1 MTNNNTTKETTML
14 NSINDI
20 FDNINSDIDVI
31 GNSISIKWDDS
42 DMYDGVVVLN
52 DWDGNDIYVS
62 PITNKIVGWRFYGS
76 ALHGIDI
83 IA

>member
-1 MTNNNTTKETTML
+1 MTNTNNKGNKMF

-20 FDNINSDIDVI
+20 FDSINSDIDVI
-31 GNSISIKWDDS
+31 GNSISIKWDNT

-52 DWDGNDIYVS
+52 DWDGNDVYVS

>member
-1 MTNNNTTKETTML
+1 ML

-31 GNSISIKWDDS
+31 GDSVSIKWDGRDI
-42 DMYDGVVVLN
+42 YDGVVVLS

-76 ALHGIDI
+76 ALHGIDM

>member
-1 MTNNNTTKETTML
+1 ML

-42 DMYDGVVVLN
+42 DMYDGVVVLS

>member
-1 MTNNNTTKETTML
+1 MF

-42 DMYDGVVVLN
+42 DMYDGVVVLS

>member
-1 MTNNNTTKETTML
+1 MF

-20 FDNINSDIDVI
+20 FDNINSDNNVI
-31 GNSISIKWDDS
+31 GNSVAIKWDETDI
-42 DMYDGVVVLN
+42 YDGVVVLN

-62 PITNKIVGWRFYGS
+62 PVTNKIVGWRFYGS

>member
-1 MTNNNTTKETTML
+1 ML

-20 FDNINSDIDVI
+20 FDSINSDIDVI
-31 GNSISIKWDDS
+31 GNSISIKWDNT

-52 DWDGNDIYVS
+52 DWDGNDVYVS

>member
-1 MTNNNTTKETTML
+1 MF

-31 GNSISIKWDDS
+31 GNSISIKWDDR

>member
-1 MTNNNTTKETTML
+1 ML

-31 GNSISIKWDDS
+31 GNSISIKWDNT

-52 DWDGNDIYVS
+52 DWDGNDVYVS